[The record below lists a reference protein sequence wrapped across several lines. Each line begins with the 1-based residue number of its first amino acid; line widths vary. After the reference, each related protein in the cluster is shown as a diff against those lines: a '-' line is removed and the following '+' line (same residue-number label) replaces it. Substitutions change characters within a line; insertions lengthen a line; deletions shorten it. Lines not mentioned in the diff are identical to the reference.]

1 MVKSEQTM
9 VRLLTDYGKEWTDY
23 GKTFTVY
30 GKEWTA

>member
-9 VRLLTDYGKEWTDY
+9 VRLLTNYGKKLKDY

-30 GKEWTA
+30 GKERIA